1 VNEWVNE
8 RVMNNIFEIIIK
20 IENNNTNEMSDV
32 MMIKFEIL
40 WMSSEQYWIV
50 NQILIIEHVYA
61 LFKKALT
68 CEMIIS
74 RG

>member
-1 VNEWVNE
+1 MRYTWLWTDYYQT
-8 RVMNNIFEIIIK
+8 
-20 IENNNTNEMSDV
+20 ENNNTNEMSDV

-68 CEMIIS
+68 CEMIIY
-74 RG
+74 